1 MRWMMKKSKRDIT
14 KRFRLTDEQA
24 KRLDSYLEKN
34 KFTFT
39 DFTHYLIKSELDRRG
54 WLCSENETFVETDV
68 SNIHV
73 DLPIRRRKREKF
85 NITGRPAPEVD
96 PQLLKKLGGI
106 GHNVNQIARSLNIIC
121 GYQMD
126 VMQQFSFIDCLDV
139 LVDIQQQIHK
149 YLPEIPQYTIS
160 VKRAAYKSSK
170 VESSMQKVEF
180 TS

>member
-73 DLPIRRRKREKF
+73 DLPIRQRRREKI

-121 GYQMD
+121 KYQPD
-126 VMQQFSFIDCLDV
+126 VMQQFSFIDCLEI
-139 LVDIQQQIHK
+139 LADIQQQIHQ
-149 YLPEIPQYTIS
+149 YLPEIPKYKIS
-160 VKRAAYKSSK
+160 EKHGAYKSSK
-170 VESSMQKVEF
+170 VESSMQEVEL